1 MDEVELFFMACA
13 VPIAYLLGLATTGCC
28 GGTEEADNVEMAK
41 MDKIYQE
48 VRYLNIF
55 LSYFRN

>member
-48 VRYLNIF
+48 VR
-55 LSYFRN
+55 

>member
-1 MDEVELFFMACA
+1 MENLELFLMACA

-28 GGTEEADNVEMAK
+28 AAADEADVEMAK

-48 VRYLNIF
+48 VRP
-55 LSYFRN
+55 S

>member
-1 MDEVELFFMACA
+1 MLQAMDEVELFFMACA

-28 GGTEEADNVEMAK
+28 GGTDEADVEMAK

-48 VRYLNIF
+48 VRTQKG
-55 LSYFRN
+55 S